1 MTKKDP
7 EQEKQ
12 PSEAKD
18 TKESQSKEDE
28 YKEMLQRLQA
38 EFENYKK
45 RQEKELGQQK
55 QAALA
60 LFVAKLLPVLDSF
73 EQAVKAA
80 EKEDAV
86 SEGFGLIYLQLSS
99 MLEGQGLRKIEALGK
114 QFDTSMHEAM
124 MTDSQDGKPNNIIT
138 EEFQQ
143 GYTFN
148 GIVLRHSKVRVNK
161 KVAVNEHQ

>member
-73 EQAVKAA
+73 ELAFKNTGEAGKFRQGMEMVYA
-80 EKEDAV
+80 
-86 SEGFGLIYLQLSS
+86 QLVDV
-99 MLEGQGLRKIEALGK
+99 LEHEGLRRIDAEGK
-114 QFDTSMHEAM
+114 KFDPYRHEVLM
-124 MTDSQDGKPNNIIT
+124 KDKSDKSPDIVL
-138 EEFQQ
+138 EEFQK
-143 GYTFN
+143 GYMFKN
-148 GIVLRHSKVRVNK
+148 KVARHSKV
-161 KVAVNEHQ
+161 KVSE